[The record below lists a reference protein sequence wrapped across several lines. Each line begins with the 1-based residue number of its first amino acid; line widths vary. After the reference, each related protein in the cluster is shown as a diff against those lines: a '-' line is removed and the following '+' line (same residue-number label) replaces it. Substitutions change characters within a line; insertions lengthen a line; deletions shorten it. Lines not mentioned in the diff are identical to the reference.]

1 MWLQPSTS
9 GADSDPCGEKGL
21 NQGTNRGLCHTN
33 PPLHTQSGGL
43 SSVHRSVLTAATAR
57 RPAPLLP
64 RCCASRSGLCQDVLG
79 AEEHQRSES
88 RIHAPVRH
96 QVDTSGPPP
105 EPETAPSSAHDPRQ
119 DSARVLGRFQS
130 LRMRKPKVIRMVF
143 ALSLGCFIM
152 VVVYFNSNL
161 KTASEQVGE
170 RSSGQKSRRSPL
182 QTLYDGDQ
190 IESAVQGIHH
200 GRREL
205 LEEGCSSYTRKRRVL
220 IPEDLKH
227 IIVDD
232 QHGLLYC
239 YVPKVACTN
248 WKRVLM
254 VLTGV
259 AGSHRDP
266 LAIPANEAHV
276 PGNLRTLSE
285 YSTSQINQ
293 RLRTYLKFVF
303 VREPF
308 ERLVS
313 AYRNKFTRSY
323 NTAFHKRYGTKI
335 VRRHR
340 PDPQPEALERG
351 NDVSFEE
358 FVYYLVDPATQR
370 EEPFNEHWERV
381 HSLCH
386 PCLIHYDV
394 VGKYETLEQDSRYV
408 LQLAGVEDQVSFP
421 TSSKS
426 TRTTGDMAA
435 QFFKNISPFYQKKL
449 YNLFRMDFLLFN
461 YTVPAYLKFR

>member
-1 MWLQPSTS
+1 MNTGWVWL
-9 GADSDPCGEKGL
+9 
-21 NQGTNRGLCHTN
+21 
-33 PPLHTQSGGL
+33 
-43 SSVHRSVLTAATAR
+43 
-57 RPAPLLP
+57 
-64 RCCASRSGLCQDVLG
+64 
-79 AEEHQRSES
+79 
-88 RIHAPVRH
+88 
-96 QVDTSGPPP
+96 
-105 EPETAPSSAHDPRQ
+105 
-119 DSARVLGRFQS
+119 LGRDLR
-130 LRMRKPKVIRMVF
+130 LRMWKPKVTRMIF
-143 ALSLGCFIM
+143 AFSLAFFMM
-152 VVVYFNSNL
+152 VVFYFNSNL
-161 KTASEQVGE
+161 KPASESFGE

-182 QTLYDGDQ
+182 QTLHDDQ
-190 IESAVQGIHH
+190 IELAAQGIHH

-205 LEEGCSSYTRKRRVL
+205 LEEACHSYTRKRRVL

-254 VLTGV
+254 VLTSV
-259 AGSHRDP
+259 AGSQRDP
-266 LAIPANEAHV
+266 LAIPANEAHI

-293 RLRTYLKFVF
+293 RLRSYLKFVF

-335 VRRHR
+335 VQRHR
-340 PDPQPEALERG
+340 ADPQPEALERG

-358 FVYYLVDPATQR
+358 FVYYLVDPTTQR

-421 TSSKS
+421 ASSKS

-435 QFFKNISPFYQKKL
+435 QFFHNISPFYQKKL
-449 YNLFRMDFLLFN
+449 YDLYRMDFLLFN
-461 YTVPAYLKFR
+461 YSKPSYLKLR